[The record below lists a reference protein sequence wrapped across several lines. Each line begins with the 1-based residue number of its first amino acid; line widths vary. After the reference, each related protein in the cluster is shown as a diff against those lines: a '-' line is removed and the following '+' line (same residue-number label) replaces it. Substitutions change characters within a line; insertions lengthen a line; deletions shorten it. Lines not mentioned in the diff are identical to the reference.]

1 MYFKHD
7 LYIYIFFMYLCLKY
21 LIMKPFYALVWVIS
35 HENLKHVCQE
45 GFLIA
50 FLGKA
55 LHLSYD

>member
-1 MYFKHD
+1 
-7 LYIYIFFMYLCLKY
+7 MYLCLKY

-35 HENLKHVCQE
+35 HENLKHVFQE

-55 LHLSYD
+55 LHLSYG